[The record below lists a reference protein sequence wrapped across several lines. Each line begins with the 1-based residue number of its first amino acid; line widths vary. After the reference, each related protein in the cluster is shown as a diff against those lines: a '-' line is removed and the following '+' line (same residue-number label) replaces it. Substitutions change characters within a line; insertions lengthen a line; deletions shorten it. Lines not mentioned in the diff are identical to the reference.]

1 MKNQCVPNKQPNEP
15 NNLLL
20 LLLIFAMSNKK
31 TNSPFMMA
39 DLQQMKMD
47 ILSSQKKNMLII
59 VFSLTSRLFNDR
71 LDLQSSLLFA

>member
-1 MKNQCVPNKQPNEP
+1 
-15 NNLLL
+15 
-20 LLLIFAMSNKK
+20 
-31 TNSPFMMA
+31 MMA